1 MVWDTG
7 VMVDMAQAMDR
18 EDIPTMRKVLVR
30 KVLVQE
36 VLG

>member
-7 VMVDMAQAMDR
+7 VMVDMAQAMMDK
-18 EDIPTMRKVLVR
+18 EDIPAMRKVLVR
-30 KVLVQE
+30 E